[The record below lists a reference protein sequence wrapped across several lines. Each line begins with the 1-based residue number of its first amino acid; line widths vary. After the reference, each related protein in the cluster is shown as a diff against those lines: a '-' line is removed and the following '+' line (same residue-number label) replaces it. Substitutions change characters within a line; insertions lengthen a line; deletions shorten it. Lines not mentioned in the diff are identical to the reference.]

1 MLSSSRGHRAPPLPS
16 SCFGLSIA
24 LDNSFLQYLSH
35 QEPTSTLIMSLVV
48 EQTLPYS
55 ATALQLEDPN
65 RWSRLFPLIRP
76 SVKVVELPSG
86 QTIVV
91 DTSLVS
97 SKDVLIAV
105 VVRVGNFSNKI
116 LSHALTAFATAQDEN
131 STITTEEIEKLLLE
145 NGFRTQNGVVVVRT
159 GSQETTRQVSDRA
172 IEVTVVGELKLDHIL
187 SLLLSSNSET
197 K

>member
-1 MLSSSRGHRAPPLPS
+1 
-16 SCFGLSIA
+16 
-24 LDNSFLQYLSH
+24 
-35 QEPTSTLIMSLVV
+35 MSLVV

-55 ATALQLEDPN
+55 AAALQLEDPK

-76 SVKVVELPSG
+76 SVKAVELPSG

-105 VVRVGNFSNKI
+105 VVRVGNFPNQI
-116 LSHALTAFATAQDEN
+116 LSHALPAFATAQDE
-131 STITTEEIEKLLLE
+131 SAAITTEDIEKVLLE

-159 GSQETTRQVSDRA
+159 GSRETTRQVSDTA